1 MAQDLPLPDG
11 LNWGSDRVVS
21 GQQEDIET
29 MAGLE
34 PAELARLRQKAE
46 ILSRAAS
53 RSLTKMEPQNVEELV
68 HELRVHQIE
77 LELQCQELQRA
88 QAVVEESLDRYR
100 ELYESI
106 PIGYITID
114 SKGRIYDLNPVGA
127 SLLGI
132 ERIEDSQLKNFFF
145 LFNDDGVDAATLF
158 CRNVVSDQEPS
169 CSEMEM
175 KKLDE
180 TRFVGSLQAAPVRV
194 GEGKGERLR
203 IAFRDIT
210 REKET
215 EEMLR
220 QHQVELEANRTELQ
234 DLMGKLFTAQEEER
248 RRIAC
253 DIHDDHCQ
261 RLTALILEAS
271 ALANQFKAAMPSLL
285 PRMESMKEKLS
296 DILDDFRHLTH
307 ELHPRH
313 LDTVSLA
320 WSMQSYIKEF
330 SNYGGLPIDF
340 YEEGVPDHLP
350 MPLTIC
356 LYRLLQESLGNI
368 FKHANAT
375 RVTVKLSS
383 GPKEITLT
391 VVDDGTGFNP
401 GTKEGGKKGLG
412 LTSMQERVR
421 PLRGHIS
428 IASVVGQGTTITV
441 TVPVP
446 CEI

>member
-1 MAQDLPLPDG
+1 
-11 LNWGSDRVVS
+11 
-21 GQQEDIET
+21 

-34 PAELARLRQKAE
+34 PAELARLRKKAE
-46 ILSRAAS
+46 ILSRATS
-53 RSLTKMEPQNVEELV
+53 RSVPKMEPQNVEALV
-68 HELRVHQIE
+68 QELRVHQIE

-145 LFNDDGVDAATLF
+145 FFNDDGVDAATLF

-313 LDTVSLA
+313 LETVSLA
-320 WSMQSYIKEF
+320 WSMRSYIKEF
-330 SNYGGLPIDF
+330 SNYSGLRIDF
-340 YEEGVPDHLP
+340 SEEGIPGHLP
-350 MPLTIC
+350 MPITIC

-368 FKHANAT
+368 YKHANAT
-375 RVTVKLSS
+375 SVRIRLSGTPDQIRLS
-383 GPKEITLT
+383 
-391 VVDDGTGFNP
+391 VVDDGTGFTP
-401 GTKEGGKKGLG
+401 GVSKGHRKGLG

-421 PLRGHIS
+421 PLRGRIS
-428 IASVVGQGTTITV
+428 IESAVGRGTSV
-441 TVPVP
+441 TVMVPVA
-446 CEI
+446 CEA

>member
-1 MAQDLPLPDG
+1 
-11 LNWGSDRVVS
+11 
-21 GQQEDIET
+21 
-29 MAGLE
+29 MAGLHRSE
-34 PAELARLRQKAE
+34 IGRMREKAKQV
-46 ILSRAAS
+46 SRAAS
-53 RSLTKMEPQNVEELV
+53 PSGPKVTAHDTESLVQ
-68 HELRVHQIE
+68 ELRVHQLE
-77 LELQCQELQRA
+77 LEMQCQELQRA
-88 QAVVEESLDRYR
+88 QREAEGSRDRYR

-106 PIGYITID
+106 PLGYVTID
-114 SKGRIYDLNPVGA
+114 AAGRIFDLNPVGA
-127 SLLGI
+127 SILGVANNG
-132 ERIEDSQLKNFFF
+132 RRLTHFFF
-145 LFNDDGVDAATLF
+145 FMSEGDVEVAQSF
-158 CRNVVSDQEPS
+158 CRKVLAEQEPGF
-169 CSEMEM
+169 CELNM
-175 KKLDE
+175 KRMDE
-180 TRFVGSLQAAPVRV
+180 SRFMAALQAAPVQT

-203 IAFRDIT
+203 IAFKDVSDR
-210 REKET
+210 KKV
-215 EEMLR
+215 EEELR
-220 QHQVELEANRTELQ
+220 QQQIELEANRVELQ
-234 DLMGKLFTAQEEER
+234 DLMEKLFTVQEEER

-253 DIHDDHCQ
+253 DLHDDHCQ

-271 ALANQFKAAMPSLL
+271 FLANQFKTVMPSLM
-285 PRMESMKEKLS
+285 PRMESMKERLS

-307 ELHPRH
+307 DLHPRH

-330 SNYGGLPIDF
+330 SNYRGLRIDF
-340 YEEGVPDHLP
+340 YEEGVRDHLP

-375 RVTVKLSS
+375 HVTVKLSG
-383 GPKEITLT
+383 GPKEITLI

-446 CEI
+446 CET

>member
-1 MAQDLPLPDG
+1 
-11 LNWGSDRVVS
+11 
-21 GQQEDIET
+21 

-34 PAELARLRQKAE
+34 PAKIARLRKKAE
-46 ILSRAAS
+46 SLSRLAS
-53 RSLTKMEPQNVEELV
+53 RSVPKVEPQNVEMLV
-68 HELRVHQIE
+68 QELRVHQTE

-88 QAVVEESLDRYR
+88 QAEAEETRDRYR
-100 ELYESI
+100 DLYESI
-106 PIGYITID
+106 PIGYVTID
-114 SKGRIYDLNPVGA
+114 CSGRIYDLNPVGA

-132 ERIEDSQLKNFFF
+132 EKKEDRLKNFFF
-145 LFNDDGVDAATLF
+145 FFRNDDEEDTVTLF
-158 CRNVVSDQEPS
+158 CRKVIVDQEAS
-169 CSEMEM
+169 YCEAEMNR
-175 KKLDE
+175 LDD
-180 TRFVGSLQAAPVRV
+180 TRFMASLQGAPVQA

-203 IAFRDIT
+203 IAFRDVT

-234 DLMGKLFTAQEEER
+234 DLMEKLFTAQEEER

-271 ALANQFKAAMPSLL
+271 SLANQFKAAMPSLL

-313 LDTVSLA
+313 LETVSLA
-320 WSMQSYIKEF
+320 WSMRSYIKEF
-330 SNYGGLPIDF
+330 SNHSGLRIDF
-340 YEEGVPDHLP
+340 QEEGVPLHLP
-350 MPLTIC
+350 MTITIC
-356 LYRLLQESLGNI
+356 LYRLLQESLANI
-368 FKHANAT
+368 HKHANAT
-375 RVTVKLSS
+375 SVTAKLSAS
-383 GPKEITLT
+383 QNELVLS
-391 VVDDGTGFNP
+391 VVDDGTGFKP
-401 GTKEGGKKGLG
+401 SVMEGHKKGLG

-428 IASVVGQGTTITV
+428 IDSGVGRGTTV
-441 TVPVP
+441 TVRVP
-446 CEI
+446 LPSES